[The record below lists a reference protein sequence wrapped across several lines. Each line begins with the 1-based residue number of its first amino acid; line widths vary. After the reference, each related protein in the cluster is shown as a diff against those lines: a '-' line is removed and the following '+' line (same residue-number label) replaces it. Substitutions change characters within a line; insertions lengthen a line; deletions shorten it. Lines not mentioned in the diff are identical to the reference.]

1 MWRQIKWEWG
11 WEESRSLLQ
20 LLMQEKVVA
29 GTGVSVVTI
38 VKSDH
43 IYTIWKAKSKKIF
56 YLEIFLYVL
65 KIIANTFPSQGL
77 VLAISSPENFP
88 PDIYM
93 FHFLFSLR
101 FFLNCYPLRDTFS
114 DSSI

>member
-1 MWRQIKWEWG
+1 
-11 WEESRSLLQ
+11 
-20 LLMQEKVVA
+20 MQEKVVA

-65 KIIANTFPSQGL
+65 KIIANTFPYKAYYLYYFMLL
-77 VLAISSPENFP
+77 VFP
-88 PDIYM
+88 LVSFI
-93 FHFLFSLR
+93 
-101 FFLNCYPLRDTFS
+101 LNILS
-114 DSSI
+114 